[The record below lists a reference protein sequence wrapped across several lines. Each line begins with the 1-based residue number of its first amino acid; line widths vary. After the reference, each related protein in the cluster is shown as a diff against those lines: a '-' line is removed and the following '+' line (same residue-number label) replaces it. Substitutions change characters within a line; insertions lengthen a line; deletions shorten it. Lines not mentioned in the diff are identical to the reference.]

1 MLLYKDTENRF
12 IFVEINMVIMERK
25 ILIVDDEA
33 DIREILQFNLEKAG
47 FDVECVSSAE
57 EALEVLGPGH
67 GLILLDVMMGGMSG
81 YAMAEILRKER
92 GSQIPI
98 IFLTAKS
105 SENDLL
111 TGFSAGADDYI
122 PKPFSIQEVIA
133 RVRAVMRRIAP
144 VEESLPDMLEC
155 GRLKIDL
162 ESKMAYVDGE
172 KVVFSKKEF
181 EVLSLLASHPGKI
194 YSREDLISELW
205 KDAPYVLDRTVDVH
219 IARIRSKLGDCKT
232 YLTNR
237 SGYGY
242 IFNPVD

>member
-1 MLLYKDTENRF
+1 
-12 IFVEINMVIMERK
+12 MERK

-33 DIREILQFNLEKAG
+33 DIREILQFNLENAG
-47 FDVECVSSAE
+47 FVVECAASAE
-57 EALEVLGPGH
+57 EALEMLRPEH

-81 YAMAEILRKER
+81 FKMAEVLRNER
-92 GSQIPI
+92 GSTVPI

-111 TGFSAGADDYI
+111 TGFSAGGDDYI

-133 RVRAVMRRIAP
+133 RVRAVLRRMAP
-144 VEESLPDMLEC
+144 VEEKLPNMLEC
-155 GRLKIDL
+155 GRIKIDI
-162 ESKMAYVDGE
+162 ESKLVYMDGE

-181 EVLSLLASHPGKI
+181 EVLSLLASNPGKI
-194 YSREDLISELW
+194 FSREDLITELW

-219 IARIRSKLGDCKT
+219 IARIRSKLGPCKS

-242 IFNPVD
+242 IFNSAD